1 MPPFRWYMRNDQ
13 EPSIARR
20 CAQIKQQLKVA
31 RCIHPEQFI
40 CIEFLL
46 DGGYIQYCSDCMY
59 ITDHYVPDI
68 KRSNETQRRNP
79 DENPT

>member
-1 MPPFRWYMRNDQ
+1 MENRE
-13 EPSIARR
+13 EPSLARR

-31 RCIHPEQFI
+31 RCVHPEQFI

-68 KRSNETQRRNP
+68 RKSNDKRPSNGTNNAE
-79 DENPT
+79 ENS